1 MAKKGISLCARK
13 GFTLVELLVAATI
26 IGILMVFAT
35 NSYRNGVAETRWAQA
50 KGNVDQLAAA
60 VLRARIEYPTS
71 AVFSSASIANT
82 STTGCVLNSGGVQN
96 STGWPPSSLIAC
108 GFLENGDW
116 NSDYFQYYVCDK
128 KTTNPCVNY
137 SSEKPVACVGVRSD
151 AKLPARYKS
160 YKYCYYEA
168 QGGKE
173 TLS

>member
-1 MAKKGISLCARK
+1 MAKKCILLGARK

-60 VLRARIEYPTS
+60 VLRARIEYPAA
-71 AVFSSASIANT
+71 AVFSSETITNNSNT
-82 STTGCVLNSGGVQN
+82 SCLLRWGASANGYS
-96 STGWPPSSLIAC
+96 PKSLISC

-128 KTTNPCVNY
+128 KQTSPCDFFN
-137 SSEKPVACVGVRSD
+137 SEKPVACVGVRPN
-151 AKLPARYKS
+151 AKLPARYKN